1 MVMST
6 HSVFRHDYNPID
18 IVENIFVNQSWE
30 FERRSSHEIAVEF
43 EGKWCNIIL
52 FFAWEKD
59 MRALHISCITDLIT
73 NSKSKHN
80 MFELLTLANEQL
92 WVGHFTIWSG
102 ENMPIYKHS
111 ILLNENERILPNRI
125 NEIIN
130 IAIKESEKF
139 YPAFKYVINGGSD
152 PAQAL
157 SSIMMET
164 MGEA

>member
-1 MVMST
+1 MGIRAENIFSCV
-6 HSVFRHDYNPID
+6 YNPID

-30 FERRSSHEIAVEF
+30 FQRRSSYEIAVEF

-59 MRALHISCITDLIT
+59 MKALHISCITDLVAHPE
-73 NSKSKHN
+73 NKYQ

-92 WVGHFTIWSG
+92 WVGHFTLWSE

-111 ILLNENERILPNRI
+111 ILLNENERILPARI

-139 YPAFKYVINGGSD
+139 YPAFKYVINGGLN

-164 MGEA
+164 IGEA